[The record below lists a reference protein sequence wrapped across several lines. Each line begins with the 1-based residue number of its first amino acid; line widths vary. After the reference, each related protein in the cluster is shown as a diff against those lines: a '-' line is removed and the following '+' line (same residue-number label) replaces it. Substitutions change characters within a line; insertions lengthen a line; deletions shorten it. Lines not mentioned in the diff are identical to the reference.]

1 MNPYSR
7 KPSLPTPGESRTASS
22 VSAGGRARSLTAP
35 SSKFA
40 LGDDCLP
47 SISDFRA
54 SQIFPGFSSTF
65 PFKVSVD
72 ADVEGS
78 EPARPTTSI
87 GPKGTFQHR
96 LGTRHPNGHLRAC
109 SDSPATSPD
118 FRASQERGSHLEW
131 RGPAS
136 PDDSG
141 RTQKPSARAP
151 TVMDRARYETAQ
163 SFTPGPASVQTSS
176 FRSRTFA
183 HDRTGDCI
191 NQLSQHDTAEPTSR
205 SFGQA
210 PTDAT
215 ALPPSTVPNF
225 LGDTSLEA
233 AFADT
238 SWSFDMGALDI
249 GTFLAGP
256 SALKEDG
263 DPQNGE
269 EESVPVGS
277 SYHEKAGVRAS
288 KLAPG
293 QGLDLDAPSC
303 KHGSLDLDRPSS
315 KHGKWTRPDSQSVAP
330 ILDISAY
337 RRAGLDEPVPSSVQ
351 EMEHLAV
358 SLRPTSQHHP
368 DETLSI
374 TTNSTSTAANTI
386 ADGAFDQID
395 VTIDDIILIQNSLVR
410 AASLRLRTETV
421 EPDLFPASGALDAAA
436 NEFVYSASSEGPFN
450 PAWDELS
457 RPAPAQHDMLDV
469 VAEAVP
475 HSLNAAG
482 SALQTQPQLG
492 IVVPPT
498 ASRSIF
504 VEHEISSKPSNQLKE
519 QPSGA
524 IVRAPEPKHRNLSV
538 AVPPR
543 ILKYQI
549 DHEGDDPNSD
559 DDEPLAHRVNP
570 QGARATDGA
579 DGEVAGVIASGPNVG
594 LKPSRDSLL
603 IRDVR
608 DRATLATLALKQG
621 QEGRQEYKSVRKTFI
636 SGPTLMP
643 DPISMTVVPIR
654 NPDAALT
661 QSFGSAKQSYQP
673 LRSSSQPRKIKEL
686 GTRFK
691 SILKKKSR
699 DCVALLNGDEVTPF
713 QEHEQDSHDALDY
726 RTDDDDDTTVTLV
739 EAEALADR
747 RNQRGTQP
755 RGSFYALKPA
765 SRSSRSL
772 VNLVGKLR
780 SRSKSEGL
788 VRSFEGPTHLATI
801 PGSPYCAVEPV
812 EPGTPQGPEAA
823 PEPHGRAPISYDIN
837 SRRPQQYYSSEPHAS
852 ATMPVPADDE
862 PSHARSLSEVSSS
875 YGEDSSISS
884 NQGKAP
890 PYTHLHDETDA
901 LYGSAVEA
909 PAPTRGESKRVA
921 SMADGASPL
930 GDWADADYMLGI
942 LENDAGG
949 SPMTSRCDASSEHRD
964 SIVTSIHARSSNSSH
979 VDIKS
984 RDSATPEASAHSTR
998 SCTSAIAAEDL
1009 PCFTV
1014 SEEVDTYYS
1023 SSEAAAVGGGHL
1035 NKAPQSPM
1043 TLAAPLTG
1051 VDYRNSGYADSFY
1064 DLYAQRS
1071 ADRATFTTD
1080 IHGDPIVGKN
1090 GQQSNSDDDS
1100 SDPTSSL
1107 PDRNSPM
1114 VKNHNNSTFWK
1125 MVGDLRHSRQSMD
1138 SIDHDQ
1144 FNFDSRPP
1152 SMIGSDM
1159 AESIMDTDL
1168 ENARLA
1174 FDEAT

>member
-7 KPSLPTPGESRTASS
+7 KPSLPTPDSRTASS

-96 LGTRHPNGHLRAC
+96 LGTRHPNGHLRSC

-118 FRASQERGSHLEW
+118 FRRSQERGSRSTW

-141 RTQKPSARAP
+141 RTQNPSARTP

-163 SFTPGPASVQTSS
+163 NYTPAPASIQTSS

-191 NQLSQHDTAEPTSR
+191 NQIAQHDTAEPTSG
-205 SFGQA
+205 SFGQE
-210 PTDAT
+210 PTDAS

-225 LGDTSLEA
+225 LGDTSFEA

-249 GTFLAGP
+249 GTFLAVP
-256 SALKEDG
+256 IALEKDG

-269 EESVPVGS
+269 EESVSVGS

-288 KLAPG
+288 KLAAG
-293 QGLDLDAPSC
+293 QGLDLDAPSS
-303 KHGSLDLDRPSS
+303 KHGNLDLDRPSS
-315 KHGKWTRPDSQSVAP
+315 KHGKWSRPDSQSVAP

-374 TTNSTSTAANTI
+374 TTNSTSTMASTI
-386 ADGAFDQID
+386 AGAAFDQID

-410 AASLRLRTETV
+410 AASLRLRTEAV
-421 EPDLFPASGALDAAA
+421 DPDLFPASGALDAAA

-457 RPAPAQHDMLDV
+457 RPAPAHHDMLDV

-475 HSLNAAG
+475 HSLNATE

-504 VEHEISSKPSNQLKE
+504 VEHEISSKPSNQPKE

-524 IVRAPEPKHRNLSV
+524 IVRSPESKHRNLSV

-570 QGARATDGA
+570 QGARATGGA
-579 DGEVAGVIASGPNVG
+579 DGEVTGVIASGPNVG
-594 LKPSRDSLL
+594 VKSSRDSLL

-621 QEGRQEYKSVRKTFI
+621 QGRQGYKSVRKTYI

-661 QSFGSAKQSYQP
+661 QSSGSAKQSYQP
-673 LRSSSQPRKIKEL
+673 LRSSSQPLKIKEL

-691 SILKKKSR
+691 SILKKRSR

-713 QEHEQDSHDALDY
+713 QEHEQDSHDAVDY
-726 RTDDDDDTTVTLV
+726 RTNDDDDTTVTLV
-739 EAEALADR
+739 EAEALA
-747 RNQRGTQP
+747 NGHSQRGTQP

-780 SRSKSEGL
+780 SRSRSEGF

-812 EPGTPQGPEAA
+812 EPGTPQGHKAA
-823 PEPHGRAPISYDIN
+823 EPEPHGRAPTSYDIN
-837 SRRPQQYYSSEPHAS
+837 SRRPQRYYRSEPHAS

-862 PSHARSLSEVSSS
+862 PSHARSLSGVSSS

-884 NQGKAP
+884 HQGEAP
-890 PYTHLHDETDA
+890 SYTHLHDDTDA
-901 LYGSAVEA
+901 LYGAAAEA
-909 PAPTRGESKRVA
+909 PAPARGESKRVA
-921 SMADGASPL
+921 SIADGASPL

-949 SPMTSRCDASSEHRD
+949 SPMTSRRDASSEHPD
-964 SIVTSIHARSSNSSH
+964 SIVTSSRARSSNSSH

-998 SCTSAIAAEDL
+998 SCTSTVAAEDL

-1014 SEEVDTYYS
+1014 SEELDTDDS
-1023 SSEAAAVGGGHL
+1023 SSAAAVAGGHL
-1035 NKAPQSPM
+1035 NKPPRSPM
-1043 TLAAPLTG
+1043 SLAAPLTS
-1051 VDYRNSGYADSFY
+1051 VDYRNSGYAESFY

-1071 ADRATFTTD
+1071 ADRATFTAD
-1080 IHGDPIVGKN
+1080 IHGDPIVGKD

-1100 SDPTSSL
+1100 SDPTGSL
-1107 PDRNSPM
+1107 PDRTSPA
-1114 VKNHNNSTFWK
+1114 VKNHRNLTFWK
-1125 MVGDLRHSRQSMD
+1125 MVGDLRHSRQSID
-1138 SIDHDQ
+1138 SSDHDQ

-1159 AESIMDTDL
+1159 AESIMDADL
-1168 ENARLA
+1168 ENARMA
-1174 FDEAT
+1174 FDEAA